1 MELLIILALILL
13 NGLFSMAEMA
23 MVSARKFKLESRKR
37 KGSKGAAVAL
47 QLSGNPSRFLST
59 VQIGITLIGIL
70 LGIYS
75 GENITGD
82 LMRAIDTIPALQPY
96 SHSIAVLLIV
106 MIVTYL
112 SILFG
117 ELLPKR
123 IGMANPEVIAA
134 ALAQP
139 MRILSVITAPFVWLL
154 SISNELMLKILGIEQ
169 QSESKVTEEELKSL
183 VKESAAGGEIQDIE
197 SSIVS
202 RVFEL
207 GDRRV
212 GSLLTHRS
220 ELVFLNVTDDFKNI
234 RKKIEEEKHSAY
246 PVCAENNLDNI
257 LGIVLLKDLFH
268 PALAEHIDLR
278 SIMREPVYVNE
289 SVYAYKL
296 LELFKQKRNHYAIV
310 VDEYGTTVG
319 MITMDDVL
327 DALVGDMTEEDQDEY
342 QIVQRDENS
351 WLVDGLYPVI
361 EFRKQFNIQDEEDAG
376 DFHTLAGLLIHVSE
390 SLPQLGERIVLGDYT
405 FEVVDKDGQRIDK
418 VLVTKNE

>member
-1 MELLIILALILL
+1 
-13 NGLFSMAEMA
+13 
-23 MVSARKFKLESRKR
+23 
-37 KGSKGAAVAL
+37 
-47 QLSGNPSRFLST
+47 
-59 VQIGITLIGIL
+59 
-70 LGIYS
+70 
-75 GENITGD
+75 
-82 LMRAIDTIPALQPY
+82 MRAIDTIPALQPY

-154 SISNELMLKILGIEQ
+154 SISNELMLKILGFEQ

-220 ELVFLNVTDDFKNI
+220 ELVFLNVTDDFMNI
-234 RKKIEEEKHSAY
+234 RKKIEQEKHSAY
-246 PVCAENNLDNI
+246 PVCAENNLDNV

-268 PALAEHIDLR
+268 PALTEHIDLR

-361 EFRKQFNIQDEEDAG
+361 EFRKQFNIPDEEDAG